1 MSHMHEWKWEE
12 RHRLTSFLRSAESSV
27 LGPAEPT
34 LFSVGGRG
42 HFENPITDLLAF
54 YLNPAAPHG
63 LGDLV
68 LRSLWQS
75 VGFPEDLELSLVE
88 PPRREETTAN
98 RNRIDLV
105 LVGPSWVAA
114 IENKIRHAQVNP
126 FEDYEQHLAGR
137 FPGRI
142 ALRIVLSPAGTTTR
156 AAWVPLSYRRLI
168 DSVRE
173 QMNEHGDAL
182 SPSKWAMFLQEFL
195 LHLENE
201 ATEKHMTDEQMA
213 FVEGNYAL
221 LARVA
226 ELRQEYH
233 RTIEREAASLLQQ
246 QFPTYQIWTKVD
258 DWGTGPAI
266 RFFSD
271 RWGKSNP
278 VIHLGSDAGDS
289 FTRVS
294 LYATG
299 LLADGEELSGAFGP
313 DLSYWTESSG
323 AWHCWSTLMGLGDHK
338 TLLKRFSEVVA
349 AFNAFLAARQSPP
362 LEQ

>member
-1 MSHMHEWKWEE
+1 MSHVHERMRDEH
-12 RHRLTSFLRSAESSV
+12 HRLTAFLQKAQAAVLSS
-27 LGPAEPT
+27 PEPT

-42 HFENPITDLLAF
+42 YFENPTTDLLAF
-54 YLNPAAPHG
+54 YLNPTAPHG

-68 LRSLWQS
+68 LRSLLKC
-75 VGFPEDLELSLVE
+75 VGFTEDFELSLVE
-88 PPRREETTAN
+88 PPHREETTAN

-114 IENKIRHAQVNP
+114 IENKIGHAQVNP
-126 FEDYEQHLAGR
+126 FEDYEQHLVER
-137 FPGRI
+137 YPGRE

-156 AAWVPLSYRRLI
+156 ATWVPLSYRRLI

-173 QMNEHGDAL
+173 QMKEHGDLL
-182 SPSKWAMFLQEFL
+182 SPSKWAVFLHEFL

-226 ELRQEYH
+226 ELRQQYH
-233 RTIEREAASLLQQ
+233 RTIEQRATNLLRQ
-246 QFPTYQIWTKVD
+246 QFPTHQIKTRVH
-258 DWGTGPAI
+258 DWGAGPAI
-266 RFFSD
+266 RFYSD
-271 RWGKSNP
+271 RWGESNP

-289 FTRVS
+289 YTRVS

-299 LLADGEELSGAFGP
+299 LPADGEALSGAFGSG
-313 DLSYWTESSG
+313 LSYWTESGG
-323 AWHCWSTLMGLGDHK
+323 AWHCWSALMDLGDHK
-338 TLLKRFSEVVA
+338 SLLTRFIELVA
-349 AFNAFLAARQSPP
+349 EFDVFLTARQSPP
-362 LEQ
+362 L